1 MSKRVLNDFDDELD
15 ELNYRFRFR
24 NRTERGRSRMARNE
38 LHSRVRRKQSRR
50 ESTGNNEF

>member
-1 MSKRVLNDFDDELD
+1 VSKRVLNDFDDELD